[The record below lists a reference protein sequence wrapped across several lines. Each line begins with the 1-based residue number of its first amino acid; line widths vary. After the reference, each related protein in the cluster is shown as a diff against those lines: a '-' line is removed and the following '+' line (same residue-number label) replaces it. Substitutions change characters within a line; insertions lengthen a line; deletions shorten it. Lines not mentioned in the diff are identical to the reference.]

1 MQYKSIKGISGLGQ
15 LGILFAFFG
24 LGFILAGL
32 MQLLIGA
39 LIVPPGTPFNNI
51 ADEMLKAML
60 KPENVFYTRLAQVIG
75 TFFLLFFPSVLYL
88 LICHGKNMFWL
99 GFNKRINAWQI
110 LIGFFL
116 MFFAGIIANSLE
128 DVSKNAIIHFPGLN
142 ALALKLENSY
152 SEQVTLLSNLKSW
165 GEFIMALVIM
175 AFFPALFEE
184 VFFRGALQNLLE
196 RWWKAPLMAVIVTSL
211 LFSFIHMSIYL
222 FLSRA
227 VLGFILGLM
236 YQRSRN
242 IWVNIA
248 AHFLNNAIALIG
260 LFWLSQQKQKI
271 DPGKLDPHVPIWG
284 ALVTVAVVFG
294 LFMLF
299 EKVSAKNRLLLS
311 FEEQNLIEKDNP
323 IHSIAQN

>member
-1 MQYKSIKGISGLGQ
+1 MQYRSIKGISGLGQ

-39 LIVPPGTPFNNI
+39 LIVPAGTPFNNI

-60 KPENVFYTRLAQVIG
+60 KPENVFYARLAQVIG

-99 GFNKRINAWQI
+99 GFNKRINGWQI

-152 SEQVTLLSNLKSW
+152 SEQVTLLSC
-165 GEFIMALVIM
+165 
-175 AFFPALFEE
+175 
-184 VFFRGALQNLLE
+184 
-196 RWWKAPLMAVIVTSL
+196 
-211 LFSFIHMSIYL
+211 
-222 FLSRA
+222 
-227 VLGFILGLM
+227 
-236 YQRSRN
+236 
-242 IWVNIA
+242 
-248 AHFLNNAIALIG
+248 
-260 LFWLSQQKQKI
+260 
-271 DPGKLDPHVPIWG
+271 
-284 ALVTVAVVFG
+284 
-294 LFMLF
+294 
-299 EKVSAKNRLLLS
+299 EK
-311 FEEQNLIEKDNP
+311 
-323 IHSIAQN
+323 